1 MRAHERPEPGREAI
15 LAALERHGVEYV
27 VIGGAAA
34 QSRGWPEET
43 QDLDVA
49 PERSRENLSRLA
61 DAVEELGGGFRV
73 DERRYPH
80 GYRPPGGIDARTFH
94 NQICVAFATR
104 HGNFDV
110 VLIPDGTR
118 GYEEIARTA
127 TRERMA
133 GTQIVVPVAAAETI
147 LHSKTI
153 ANRQK
158 DRDTLQRMREVLDP
172 PRDSHTEG
180 HSAPAKDLEQ
190 LEPTRTDDDP
200 ARSRDVDARER
211 PDDYS
216 CDRFDPDRFDPEHFG
231 PDPWGYR
238 DPFLESSRDTD
249 RSRVRDSYEPPE
261 R

>member
-15 LAALERHGVEYV
+15 LRVLERHGVEYV

-43 QDLDVA
+43 QDLDVT

-61 DAVEELGGGFRV
+61 DAVEELGAGFRV
-73 DERRYPH
+73 DESRYPD
-80 GYRPPGGIDARTFH
+80 GYRPPGGIDARTFR

-104 HGNFDV
+104 HGNLDV

-133 GTQIVVPVAAAETI
+133 GTQIVVSVAAAETI
-147 LHSKTI
+147 LHSKAT

-158 DRDTLQRMREVLDP
+158 DRDTLQRMREM
-172 PRDSHTEG
+172 
-180 HSAPAKDLEQ
+180 
-190 LEPTRTDDDP
+190 LEPGRDPHPQQHASPAEDLQRIRPDSEPAPSRDRDEHERPNAQSQTDDRSDP
-200 ARSRDVDARER
+200 GG
-211 PDDYS
+211 
-216 CDRFDPDRFDPEHFG
+216 FGPDRFG
-231 PDPWGYR
+231 PDPWGQR
-238 DPFLESSRDTD
+238 DPSLDTERDRGRSRSRDG
-249 RSRVRDSYEPPE
+249 YEPPE